1 MRCSYT
7 RGCNPKAGDRV
18 SLIAQM
24 DGKKIIVT
32 GAAGVLGAAVA
43 ARVKAGGATVEL
55 IDVVPGFTSP
65 LGRTHTLDLTD
76 TAAVLRCIASIGDFD
91 GVANIAGGFDMGP
104 AVHVTEDKLWNF
116 LFDINVTTLRR
127 VLGAT
132 VPVLV
137 ARGRGAIVNV
147 GALGALKGIGQMGA
161 YTAAKSTVMH
171 LTEALSDEV
180 RAQGINVNAVLPSLI
195 DTPRNRADMPDADHS
210 RWVSPEALADVVCF
224 LLSDAARAVHG
235 ALIPV
240 RGLV

>member
-1 MRCSYT
+1 M
-7 RGCNPKAGDRV
+7 
-18 SLIAQM
+18 SLNAQT
-24 DGKKIIVT
+24 IIVT

-43 ARVKAGGATVEL
+43 TRAKALGATLEL

-65 LGRTHTLDLTD
+65 LGRTHVVDLTD
-76 TAAVLRCIASIGDFD
+76 AVAVSRCIGAIGDFQ

-104 AVHVTEDKLWNF
+104 AVHATDDRMWNA

-127 VLGAT
+127 MLGAT

-137 ARGRGAIVNV
+137 ARGRGSIVNV
-147 GALGALKGIGQMGA
+147 GALGALRGVGQMGA
-161 YTAAKSTVMH
+161 YTAAKSAVMH

-180 RAQGINVNAVLPSLI
+180 RHQGVNVNAVLPSLI
-195 DTPRNRADMPDADHS
+195 DTPRNRADMPDADHG
-210 RWVSPEALADVVCF
+210 RWVTPEALADVVCF

-235 ALIPV
+235 ALVPV